1 MTTMVRIGN
10 LELGAPFFQAGLAG
24 YSDSAMRLIA
34 RRHGCPYC
42 VTEAMLDQ
50 FLIQGGRG
58 RQQAELDPADHPIA
72 GQLMGSHPQDIA
84 AGSQILVGLGYDCID
99 VNLACPVKK
108 IRKRCRGGHLLS
120 VPQEAIAILDAVR
133 QAVPDAVPCTVK
145 MRRGS
150 DDSPEAEADFF
161 RIFEKA
167 IELGYAGAVVHG
179 RSVEQKYV
187 GRSRW
192 SFLRDLVSRY
202 ADTPGFTIG
211 GSGDIWAPSD
221 IFGMISQTGVSLVS
235 VARGCIGNPWLFTQA
250 RALMAQDHEAATRPP
265 TIQQQRQVLLEHFEL
280 SQALHGSRRA
290 GMMMRK
296 FGIKFSCHHPD
307 PQPVKK
313 AFISVASL
321 DDWRGVLDA
330 FYTGDGPGQ
339 AADLEWVHTG
349 DRRHAAAGQSRVA

>member
-1 MTTMVRIGN
+1 
-10 LELGAPFFQAGLAG
+10 
-24 YSDSAMRLIA
+24 
-34 RRHGCPYC
+34 
-42 VTEAMLDQ
+42 
-50 FLIQGGRG
+50 
-58 RQQAELDPADHPIA
+58 
-72 GQLMGSHPQDIA
+72 
-84 AGSQILVGLGYDCID
+84 
-99 VNLACPVKK
+99 
-108 IRKRCRGGHLLS
+108 LLS